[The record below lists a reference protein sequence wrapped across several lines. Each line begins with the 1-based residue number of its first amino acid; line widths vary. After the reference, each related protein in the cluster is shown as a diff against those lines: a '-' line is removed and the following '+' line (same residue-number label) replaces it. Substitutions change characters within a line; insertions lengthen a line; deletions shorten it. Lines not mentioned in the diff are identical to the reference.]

1 MRSASEGMGEGTQ
14 ARVQLTMRLAATL
27 LLCVVSNLIFTSGC
41 ERDAAVQAAPPVQA
55 NPQDLRVVFE
65 FIRSRGPVGSP
76 DGSGIR
82 LAVWE
87 DGSVLFGVDPENPEN
102 QMRVGQLSAAE
113 LELAWKAVRESG
125 LTTRPDTSYLVPDA
139 DAIGVVMHVDG
150 RKHSHWFSDY
160 RWAGIDWWPKAEE
173 ALAKFRPAISQPVA
187 EVATDGMYR
196 GYYVKEW
203 WRTSWRR

>member
-1 MRSASEGMGEGTQ
+1 MRVAIT
-14 ARVQLTMRLAATL
+14 VLAMFAIG
-27 LLCVVSNLIFTSGC
+27 LLCASGC
-41 ERDAAVQAAPPVQA
+41 QRATGVKA
-55 NPQDLRVVFE
+55 NPQDLRIVFE
-65 FIRSRGPVGSP
+65 FIPSRGPIGSS

-87 DGSVLFGVDPENPEN
+87 DGSVLFGVDPMNPERE
-102 QMRVGQLSAAE
+102 MRVGQLSAAE

-139 DAIGVVMHVDG
+139 DAIGVVVHVDG
-150 RKHSHWFSDY
+150 RKHSHWFSDP

-173 ALAKFRPAISQPVA
+173 ALAKFRPATSQPVA

-196 GYYVKEW
+196 GYNVKEW